1 MIRALEGVNFVGK
14 STATNLLS
22 VEFGFPV
29 YSDPGRHGL
38 FEDWL
43 VPFSPREWQVQGTQN
58 ALASTVFSNWVDV
71 ILDRWILSNLVHDE
85 ERGLKIPD
93 RVIWKILELT
103 DNARVY
109 LLHADL
115 SVVLERAEERGVV
128 VTDSLRDTI
137 FKRAEAFL
145 RWATVLDSYYGV
157 EVYLVNANWSSGEV
171 FDAIYRNW

>member
-1 MIRALEGVNFVGK
+1 
-14 STATNLLS
+14 
-22 VEFGFPV
+22 
-29 YSDPGRHGL
+29 
-38 FEDWL
+38 
-43 VPFSPREWQVQGTQN
+43 
-58 ALASTVFSNWVDV
+58 
-71 ILDRWILSNLVHDE
+71 LDRWILSNLVHDE